1 MTYPSIPF
9 YPSQSS
15 VFNSISQARVKR
27 VLVVM
32 RDRLLDEGVACLLKA
47 QPDLQVSTLKMAD
60 WESLAGEVESL
71 RPEAIIFTELD
82 THETSQMI
90 EQLGGNRA
98 RKGRQVIVIRA
109 NENAL
114 DVYEQQHVVTS
125 SKNLMNVVREGF
137 FASSLRWH

>member
-9 YPSQSS
+9 YSSRAS
-15 VFNSISQARVKR
+15 VFNSIPQARVKR

-47 QPDLQVSTLKMAD
+47 QPDLQVLTLKMAD

-82 THETSQMI
+82 APETAQMI
-90 EQLGGNRA
+90 ERIGGNRA
-98 RKGRQVIVIRA
+98 PKGRQVIVIRA